1 MLEKI
6 QNIYNIPELRK
17 KLIVTLSLIA
27 LCRVGVFIPIPG
39 IDTVALKNYFQ
50 QFSSTGIGQLMG
62 LVDLFA
68 GGAMSSGAIFGL
80 GVMPYISASIIFQ
93 LLVGVIPSLER
104 LHKEGEVGR
113 KKINQYTRMATVGL
127 CFFQAFILTRTLY
140 TIEINNVPVVPV
152 YIQGIGFQLTAALL
166 LTTGTMFL
174 MWIGEQIDEHGIG
187 SGISLVIMVGIVDR
201 LPWAFSQVVSNFTF
215 SVNPAEHEIGIFRLI
230 LLVASFVV
238 IVAGIVFITQGQRRI
253 PIQQAK
259 YTRGQ
264 RVYGGQRHFLPLRV
278 NQAGVMPIIFAQS
291 LLIFP
296 AAIIQGIQVRM
307 EPGSIGYLISSR
319 LAEALQ
325 GGVIYVTLYVFLIA
339 FFCYFWTAITFNPK
353 EMSENLKDYGSF
365 IPGIRPGGRTAE
377 YLENIMSHVTL
388 AGATFLAII
397 ALLPNMVSKGFEIS
411 RAIAGFYGGTG
422 LLIVVGVALDILQKI
437 EAHLLMRHYSGLLGG
452 TAKIRGRR
460 G

>member
-1 MLEKI
+1 MLDKFK
-6 QNIYNIPELRK
+6 NIYNIPELRQK
-17 KLIVTLSLIA
+17 ILITLGLIA
-27 LCRVGVFIPIPG
+27 LCRVGVYIPIPG
-39 IDTVALKNYFQ
+39 IDTGVLRGYFQ
-50 QFSSTGIGQLMG
+50 QISHTGVGQLLG

-68 GGAMSSGAIFGL
+68 GGAMTSGAIFGL

-93 LLVGVIPSLER
+93 LLVGVVPSLER

-140 TIEINNVPVVPV
+140 TIEISNVPVVPV
-152 YIQGIGFQLTAALL
+152 YLQGISFQLMASLL
-166 LTTGTMFL
+166 LTTGTMSL

-201 LPWAFSQVVSNFTF
+201 LPWAFSQILSNFTF
-215 SVNPAEHEIGIFRLI
+215 SVNPAEHEIGIFRI
-230 LLVASFVV
+230 LLLAASFVV
-238 IVAGIVFITQGQRRI
+238 IVAGIVYITQGQRRI

-259 YTRGQ
+259 HTRGH
-264 RVYGGQRHFLPLRV
+264 RVYGGQKHFLPLRV

-307 EPGSIGYLISSR
+307 EPGSFGYLISSR
-319 LAEALQ
+319 LADALQ
-325 GGVIYVTLYVFLIA
+325 GGITYVTLYVFLIA
-339 FFCYFWTAITFNPK
+339 FFSYFWTAIQFNPK
-353 EMSENLKDYGSF
+353 DMSENLKDYGSF

-377 YLENIMSHVTL
+377 YLENIMSRVTL
-388 AGATFLAII
+388 AGAAFLAII
-397 ALLPNMVSKGFEIS
+397 ALLPSMVSKGFEIS

-422 LLIVVGVALDILQKI
+422 LLIVVGVALDLLQRI

-452 TAKIRGRR
+452 TARIRGRR

>member
-6 QNIYNIPELRK
+6 QNIYNIPELRQK
-17 KLIVTLSLIA
+17 ILVTLGLIA
-27 LCRVGVFIPIPG
+27 LCRVGVYIPIPG
-39 IDTVALKNYFQ
+39 IDTEVLKGYFQ
-50 QFSSTGIGQLMG
+50 QFSHTGIGQLMG

-68 GGAMSSGAIFGL
+68 GGAMSSGAVFGL

-93 LLVGVIPSLER
+93 LLVGVVPSLER

-140 TIEINNVPVVPV
+140 TIEINNIPVVPV
-152 YIQGIGFQLTAALL
+152 YLQGIGFQLMASLL
-166 LTTGTMFL
+166 LTTGTMSL
-174 MWIGEQIDEHGIG
+174 MWIGEQIDEQGIG

-201 LPWAFSQVVSNFTF
+201 LPWAFSQVVSNFSF
-215 SVNPAEHEIGIFRLI
+215 SVAPAEHEIGIFRL
-230 LLVASFVV
+230 LLLIASFVV
-238 IVAGIVFITQGQRRI
+238 IVAGIVYITQGQRRI

-259 YTRGQ
+259 HTRGH
-264 RVYGGQRHFLPLRV
+264 RVYGGQKHFLPLRV

-307 EPGSIGYLISSR
+307 EPGSFGYLISSR
-319 LAEALQ
+319 LGEALQ
-325 GGVIYVTLYVFLIA
+325 GGVIYVSLYVFLIA
-339 FFCYFWTAITFNPK
+339 FFCYFWTAIQFNPK

-377 YLENIMSHVTL
+377 YLENVMSRMTL

-397 ALLPNMVSKGFEIS
+397 ALLPSMVSKGFEIS
-411 RAIAGFYGGTG
+411 RSIAGFYGGTG
-422 LLIVVGVALDILQKI
+422 LLIVVGVALDLLQRI

-452 TAKIRGRR
+452 TARIRGRR

>member
-1 MLEKI
+1 MLDKFK
-6 QNIYNIPELRK
+6 NIYNIPELRQK
-17 KLIVTLSLIA
+17 ILITLGLIA
-27 LCRVGVFIPIPG
+27 LCRVGVYIPIPG
-39 IDTVALKNYFQ
+39 IDTGVLRGYFQ
-50 QFSSTGIGQLMG
+50 QISHTGVGQLLG

-68 GGAMSSGAIFGL
+68 GGAMTSGAIFGL

-93 LLVGVIPSLER
+93 LLVGVVPSLER

-140 TIEINNVPVVPV
+140 TIEISNVPVVPV
-152 YIQGIGFQLTAALL
+152 YLQGISFQLMASLL
-166 LTTGTMFL
+166 LTTGTMSL

-201 LPWAFSQVVSNFTF
+201 LPWAFSQILSNFTF
-215 SVNPAEHEIGIFRLI
+215 SVNPAEHEIGIFRI
-230 LLVASFVV
+230 LLLAASFVV
-238 IVAGIVFITQGQRRI
+238 IVAGIVYITQGQRRI

-259 YTRGQ
+259 HTRGH
-264 RVYGGQRHFLPLRV
+264 RVYGGQKHFLPLRV

-307 EPGSIGYLISSR
+307 EPGSFGYLISSR

-325 GGVIYVTLYVFLIA
+325 GGITYVTLYVFLIA
-339 FFCYFWTAITFNPK
+339 FFSYFWTAIQFNPK
-353 EMSENLKDYGSF
+353 DMSENLKDYGSF

-377 YLENIMSHVTL
+377 YLENIMSRVTL
-388 AGATFLAII
+388 AGAAFLAII
-397 ALLPNMVSKGFEIS
+397 ALLPSMVSKGFEIS

-422 LLIVVGVALDILQKI
+422 LLIVVGVALDLLQRI

-452 TAKIRGRR
+452 TARIRGRR

>member
-1 MLEKI
+1 MLDKI
-6 QNIYNIPELRK
+6 KNIYNIPELRQK
-17 KLIVTLSLIA
+17 ILVTLGLVA
-27 LCRVGVFIPIPG
+27 LCRVGVYIPIPG
-39 IDTVALKNYFQ
+39 IDTAVLKSYFQ
-50 QFSSTGIGQLMG
+50 QFAQTGVGQLMG

-140 TIEINNVPVVPV
+140 TIEINNIPVVPV
-152 YIQGIGFQLTAALL
+152 YIQGMSFQLMASLL
-166 LTTGTMFL
+166 LTTGTMGL

-201 LPWAFSQVVSNFTF
+201 LPWAFSQVMSNFTF
-215 SVNPAEHEIGIFRLI
+215 SVAPAEHEIGIFRI
-230 LLVASFVV
+230 LLLAASFVA
-238 IVAGIVFITQGQRRI
+238 IVAGIVYITQGQRRI

-259 YTRGQ
+259 HTRGH
-264 RVYGGQRHFLPLRV
+264 RVYGGQKHFLPLRV

-296 AAIIQGIQVRM
+296 AAIIQGIQVRL
-307 EPGSIGYLISSR
+307 EPGSFGYLISSR
-319 LAEALQ
+319 MADALR
-325 GGVIYVTLYVFLIA
+325 GGVVYVSLYVFLIA
-339 FFCYFWTAITFNPK
+339 FFCYFWTAIQFNPK

-377 YLENIMSHVTL
+377 YLENIMGRITL

-397 ALLPNMVSKGFEIS
+397 ALLPNMVSKGFEIN

-422 LLIVVGVALDILQKI
+422 LLIVVGVALDLLQRI

-452 TAKIRGRR
+452 TARIRGRR

>member
-1 MLEKI
+1 VLDKI
-6 QNIYNIPELRK
+6 QNIYNIPELRQK
-17 KLIVTLSLIA
+17 ILVTLGLIA
-27 LCRVGVFIPIPG
+27 LCRVGVYIPIPG
-39 IDTVALKNYFQ
+39 IDTGALKGYFQ
-50 QFSSTGIGQLMG
+50 QFSQTGMGQLMG

-140 TIEINNVPVVPV
+140 TIEINNIPVVPV
-152 YIQGIGFQLTAALL
+152 YLQGMGFQLMASLL
-166 LTTGTMFL
+166 LTTGTMSL

-201 LPWAFSQVVSNFTF
+201 LPWAFSQVVSNFSF
-215 SVNPAEHEIGIFRLI
+215 SVTPAEHEIGIFRLLI
-230 LLVASFVV
+230 LVASFIA
-238 IVAGIVFITQGQRRI
+238 IVAGIVYITQGQRRI

-259 YTRGQ
+259 HTRGHK
-264 RVYGGQRHFLPLRV
+264 VYGGQRHFLPLRV

-307 EPGSIGYLISSR
+307 EPGSFGYLITSR
-319 LAEALQ
+319 LADALQ
-325 GGVIYVTLYVFLIA
+325 GGVVYVTLYVFLIA
-339 FFCYFWTAITFNPK
+339 FFCYFWTAIQFNPK

-377 YLENIMSHVTL
+377 YLENIMSRMTL

-397 ALLPNMVSKGFEIS
+397 ALMPNMVSKGFELS

-422 LLIVVGVALDILQKI
+422 LLIVVGVALDLLQRI

-452 TAKIRGRR
+452 TARIRGRR
-460 G
+460 